1 MKKSMLGLLL
11 MTVVVICVGCK
22 SDEEELIGKW
32 YKLDVEKNEYLTNEY
47 FEFYDDGMFQT
58 GDGETGNYEI
68 QDDKITLNNE
78 NIGTVEMSYNLIY
91 ENSKPKK
98 LELIGPQ
105 KTLTFISAET
115 VK

>member
-11 MTVVVICVGCK
+11 TIVVITCMGCSLNQK
-22 SDEEELIGKW
+22 KIIGKW
-32 YKLDVEKNEYLTNEY
+32 YQFNEEKNTYNSSQY

-68 QDDKITLNNE
+68 QGDKITLNNE

-91 ENSKPKK
+91 KKSKLEK
-98 LELIGPQ
+98 LELIGP
-105 KTLTFISAET
+105 KGTLTFVSAEA
-115 VK
+115 VE